1 MHILS
6 SGAVVALALSL
17 CGCAGMGHGMHGA
30 HHDGMMGAMSGEH
43 GQANCP
49 GAQQSEHAPAP
60 APSGQAQGEHQ
71 HADPAPAE
79 CRQLPPTRIN
89 MARRRSRTDACG

>member
-1 MHILS
+1 MRILG
-6 SGAVVALALSL
+6 SGLVLAMGLGLS
-17 CGCAGMGHGMHGA
+17 GCAGMGHGMDGA

-43 GQANCP
+43 SQANCP
-49 GAQQSEHAPAP
+49 GAQQGEHGSAP

-79 CRQLPPTRIN
+79 CPPVAAGPHQHGETPPPN
-89 MARRRSRTDACG
+89 